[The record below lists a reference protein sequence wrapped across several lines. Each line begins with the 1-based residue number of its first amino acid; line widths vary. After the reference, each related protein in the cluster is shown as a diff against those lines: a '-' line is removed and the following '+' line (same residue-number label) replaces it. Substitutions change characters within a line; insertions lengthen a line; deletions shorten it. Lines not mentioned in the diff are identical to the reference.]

1 MIKQFIYSKLIGFL
15 LAILAIGMI
24 FLAGWLLQLVGKDHG
39 RWQSFTMFLPAV
51 VLFLA
56 GVIFTR
62 RGRTSVSVY
71 LLSGMFFAFGIVG
84 LVIG

>member
-1 MIKQFIYSKLIGFL
+1 
-15 LAILAIGMI
+15 
-24 FLAGWLLQLVGKDHG
+24 
-39 RWQSFTMFLPAV
+39 
-51 VLFLA
+51 LFLA